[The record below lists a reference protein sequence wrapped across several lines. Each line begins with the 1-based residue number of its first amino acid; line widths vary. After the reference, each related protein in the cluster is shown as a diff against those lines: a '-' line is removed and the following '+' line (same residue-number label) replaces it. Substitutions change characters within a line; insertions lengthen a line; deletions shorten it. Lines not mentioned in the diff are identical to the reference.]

1 MLNFKQNLIKEN
13 LDTPSYTIDF
23 ALSPDLEKIWI
34 VELNNPVRNN
44 LPFYLFQS

>member
-1 MLNFKQNLIKEN
+1 

-44 LPFYLFQS
+44 PLPLLSLSS